1 LSVHR
6 IFVVIAVALILSLE
20 LSSALLLYL
29 GLLLAL
35 NVLIQVALGDQTVQG
50 GRHDL
55 LGVLNVEGRDK
66 LDDPVSI

>member
-1 LSVHR
+1 LPVHR
-6 IFVVIAVALILSLE
+6 IFVVIAVALVLSLE

-35 NVLIQVALGDQTVQG
+35 NVLIQVALGDQAVQG
-50 GRHDL
+50 GRHDF

-66 LDDPVSI
+66 LDDAVSI